1 LSLFFVPLQKTIMRA
16 IQFNKN
22 NIAEQCHTPVST
34 LATVEL
40 EIKEEFP
47 AEIIKGI
54 EQGWQEL
61 RQGKGIS
68 NEEVHKKAR
77 LLCAKNIRLSNIYR
91 QNRNRFLF

>member
-1 LSLFFVPLQKTIMRA
+1 MRA

-22 NIAEQCHTPVST
+22 NTAEQCHTPVST

-40 EIKEEFP
+40 EIKEELP
-47 AEIIKGI
+47 AEIIEGI

-77 LLCAKNIRLSNIYR
+77 LLCAENIRLSNIYR

>member
-1 LSLFFVPLQKTIMRA
+1 MRA

-22 NIAEQCHTPVST
+22 NTAEQRHMPVST
-34 LATVEL
+34 LTTVEL
-40 EIKEEFP
+40 EIKEELP
-47 AEIIKGI
+47 EEIIEGI

-77 LLCAKNIRLSNIYR
+77 LLCAKK
-91 QNRNRFLF
+91 